1 MNKFPETLLKSL
13 RIPSGVTGLSLVFK
27 DDVLTLRTWTASNKM
42 KVYGL
47 PRPFADVLHEL
58 FHIPAPCQGFVL
70 NYTYGEVPYMKVTMP
85 ILDDF
90 PVDLSEVK
98 LEPYYEYPLHDAERF
113 LGRSLGR
120 STP

>member
-1 MNKFPETLLKSL
+1 MNKFPESLLKSL
-13 RIPSGVTGLSLVFK
+13 RIPPGVTGFSLVFK
-27 DDVLTLRTWTASNKM
+27 DGNLTLRTWDTSHKM

-58 FHIPAPCQGFVL
+58 FHIPSPCQEFVL
-70 NYTYGEVPYMKVTMP
+70 NYSYGEAPHMKVTLP

-113 LGRSLGR
+113 LGRPLGR
-120 STP
+120 STT